1 MTRRNERDKEE
12 AERESADRR
21 QMMRDTHHMRDN
33 GCEED
38 SRNRKKKT
46 QVNMKNKEE
55 RDREGGQ
62 KGGTQKQP
70 QACCAVHG

>member
-12 AERESADRR
+12 GERESADRR

-38 SRNRKKKT
+38 SRNRKK
-46 QVNMKNKEE
+46 E
-55 RDREGGQ
+55 DIG
-62 KGGTQKQP
+62 
-70 QACCAVHG
+70 